1 MMISETILRQYIR
14 ELFLEA
20 VGLPGGEL
28 SKLAVSRRPDRFLVF
43 KTKMDEGD
51 YFDVITQKENKKKSI
66 PEKIEPIRIPPNENR
81 ELYELMVAA
90 ASVGSGSP
98 QAQEKREEYGRQY
111 TALIRSVPITG
122 YRLDGTKY
130 MITSGGQI
138 VKTGPSDIRVG
149 DPAAG
154 IAPQQHGFKVQKGD
168 GPSLGV
174 INELRLT
181 EDINKAVA
189 GEAPYIS
196 TSQLPRALTVVL
208 QDIENPERSIVL
220 KNVTGASAAGTDKI
234 DGITSKSDVNIAHS
248 GGVLKVSMKMINAGH
263 WMSGDRFFRRL
274 SPFINLLQGGGIKV
288 GTNLVAQL
296 DPMHSLVLKDGT
308 TGEVVSD
315 SPNFTIEPGFFNE
328 DFYRGAVFGWGENS
342 ADVILKGDYYFD
354 DPNGEW
360 NSGTRTLIL
369 NGHLWKTLDDIPYR
383 YKPEPIITGSAG
395 RKKTIITPRAAG
407 DVTSP
412 QVDEV
417 TGMRFQFVIRDRVA
431 QELEGGGIDT
441 KAHVLSLGNAVNP
454 SQRRV
459 GMAADIPHTGKK
471 VKRKGSGG
479 HVYTI
484 AGRPGHDKP
493 VYLHPMTGEPF
504 THEELERLG
513 LNEMLLREFVRELLL
528 TGLIS

>member
-1 MMISETILRQYIR
+1 MISETILRQYIR

-28 SKLAVSRRPDRFLVF
+28 SKIAVSRRPERFGIF
-43 KTKMDEGD
+43 KMKMDEGD
-51 YFDVITQKENKKKSI
+51 YFDVITQRANKKKNI
-66 PEKIEPIRIPPNENR
+66 PEKIEPIRIPPDENR

-98 QAQEKREEYGRQY
+98 EAQEKREEYGREY
-111 TALIRSVPITG
+111 TALIRRVPITG
-122 YRLDGTKY
+122 YRFDGTKY
-130 MITSGGQI
+130 VITSGGQI

-154 IAPQQHGFKVQKGD
+154 IAPQQHGFKLQKGD
-168 GPSLGV
+168 GPPLGV

-189 GEAPYIS
+189 GEGKYIS
-196 TSQLPRALTVVL
+196 TSQIPRALTVVL
-208 QDIENPERSIVL
+208 QDPENPERSIVL

-296 DPMHSLVLKDGT
+296 DPIHSLVLKDGT
-308 TGEVVSD
+308 TGEIVSD
-315 SPNFTIEPGFFNE
+315 SPNFTIEPGFFDEN
-328 DFYRGAVFGWGENS
+328 FYRGAVFGWGQNS
-342 ADVILKGDYYFD
+342 ADVILKGNYYFN

-360 NSGTRTLIL
+360 NSGTRTLII

-431 QELEGGGIDT
+431 KQLEGGGIDT
-441 KAHVLSLGNAVNP
+441 KAHVLSLSNAVDP

-471 VKRKGSGG
+471 VKRKGTGG
-479 HVYTI
+479 VMFTHRGQDQIQYPETI
-484 AGRPGHDKP
+484 DPR
-493 VYLHPMTGEPF
+493 TGEPYV
-504 THEELERLG
+504 HIPKKKMDLI
-513 LNEMLLREFVRELLL
+513 REFVRELLL
-528 TGLIS
+528 TGLIR